1 MMKNIK
7 SKILAGIRNKKI
19 NVFFLFLLM
28 SFIILIFSKLSKEYT
43 NTLTFEIKK
52 VNIPQKY
59 VILSDTSAKLEIT
72 LKAYGFN
79 WLKYYFSKPKV
90 TIDFEKDV
98 QKQKGFFVWDK
109 SKIFLHSNAEF
120 GSQVSL
126 INVSPDK
133 LVFKYD
139 TNLVKKVP
147 VILNADIS
155 FKPGYNIFKNY
166 TIEPD
171 SVNVIG
177 PNDLVSQIKQINTEE
192 VILKNVNS
200 NILKSIKLK
209 LPKNSKDLIFS
220 KSQVTLKGTV
230 ERFTEGTLKVPINII
245 NVPDGVRIKYF
256 PKVINVIY
264 YTSLKNYKDI
274 TAKDFK
280 VVCDYQKSSNTQS
293 FLLPE
298 LIKITDKVKTA
309 KINPQHVEFII
320 EE

>member
-1 MMKNIK
+1 MIKNLK
-7 SKILAGIRNKKI
+7 TKILAGIRNKKI

-43 NTLTFEIKK
+43 NTLTFGIDK

-59 VILSDTSAKLEIT
+59 VILNDTSAKLEIT

-79 WLKYYFSKPKV
+79 WLKYYFSKPKI
-90 TIDFEKDV
+90 TIDFKKDV
-98 QKQKGFFVWDK
+98 QKQNGFFEWNK
-109 SKIFLHSNAEF
+109 SNIFLHSNAEF

-133 LVFKYD
+133 LIFKYD

-171 SVNVIG
+171 SIDVIG
-177 PNDLVSQIKQINTEE
+177 PNDLVSQIKQIKTEE
-192 VILKNVNS
+192 VVLKDVNS

-209 LPKNSKDLIFS
+209 LPKDNKDLIFS
-220 KSQVTLKGTV
+220 KSEVTLKGTV

-245 NVPDGVRIKYF
+245 NVPDGMRVKYF

-309 KINPQHVEFII
+309 KINPQHIEFII